1 MKNVL
6 ITPEA
11 ERDLEDIADYIAA
24 DNPARALSFVQE
36 IRDRCT
42 KIGAAP
48 LAHVARP
55 ELGDGIRSCRHKRYL
70 IFFKV
75 DPGDGSVLVVRV
87 LHGARDLLALFGDQL

>member
-6 ITPEA
+6 LTPEA
-11 ERDLEDIADYIAA
+11 ERDLEEIVDYIAT

-36 IRDRCT
+36 IRDRCIR
-42 KIGAAP
+42 IGAAP

-55 ELGDGIRSCRHKRYL
+55 EVGEGIRSCRHGRYL

-75 DPGDGSVLVVRV
+75 DPADGPVLVVRI
-87 LHGARDLLALFGDQL
+87 LHHRMGDRTRE

>member
-1 MKNVL
+1 VKNVL

-11 ERDLEDIADYIAA
+11 ERDLEEIADYIAA

-36 IRDRCT
+36 IRDRCV
-42 KIGAAP
+42 KLGAAP

-55 ELGDGIRSCRHKRYL
+55 ELGDGIRFCRHKRYL

-75 DPGDGSVLVVRV
+75 DPVDGSVLVVRV
-87 LHGARDLLALFGDQL
+87 LHGARDLLALFGDQP